1 MRRLLAFCLCLNLLW
16 VIAPVYVQTATAQT
30 ATAQTVSADA
40 SPAGEAGFFY
50 GTVSSGDTP
59 VKGAMVTF
67 FHGEP
72 RHSLSVFADEQGR
85 FLSPEMPWP
94 EGYTVRVRRAGWKDV
109 VLENQG
115 PAAGGR
121 WLTVDMTRISD
132 PAQMIQQL
140 PSNYWMNLVLEEFDN
155 RDHLLE
161 FKMQCTYCH
170 QQGSPLTSRRQ
181 YTREQWLEIIRDMA
195 RRSAITSDSL
205 KAVLPDHLLAAYDD
219 ANVLKKLPAYDGE
232 NGPLPVPSAEARK
245 AVIEEWDLGGTMSGQ
260 HDLMVYHPD
269 GSIWTVDGPM
279 DTLHK
284 ITFDKNP
291 DGDRTSYLIPRGDH
305 KPGGVYWKMEKA
317 KDKGIDTYL
326 APHSLQTAPDGI
338 IWLTLASGN
347 QLAGVDPKT
356 ETWDIVDLE
365 EGINPHTLRFDKKG
379 RLWYTVTA
387 TNHVAMFDPETREQE
402 FIRLE
407 FPDME
412 TRLITWFTPFFIE
425 HADLFD
431 LEDRSADMDGVSM
444 PMPYGID
451 INPIDGSIWY
461 SQLNMRHIG
470 RIDPDTFEV
479 TSIPTP
485 FDSPRRLRFDSKG
498 NLWVPS
504 YSEGTINRFDT
515 RTMAWEESL
524 EIPVVPL
531 GSEVPYAVFIEPQ
544 TDNVW
549 ITGTQSDTLIRY
561 EPGSKQWTI
570 YPLPTLVTYT
580 RELDMDS
587 QGDVWTSHSSGP
599 AWHVEGGI
607 PKVTRLDPTGAPD
620 IDTSGLFRGRGPAH
634 AADGTPVDSAEN
646 AGTSATTPDPA

>member
-1 MRRLLAFCLCLNLLW
+1 MGRA
-16 VIAPVYVQTATAQT
+16 
-30 ATAQTVSADA
+30 
-40 SPAGEAGFFY
+40 FFY
-50 GTVSSGDTP
+50 GDVASDGKP

-67 FHGEP
+67 FHGDP
-72 RHSLSVFADEQGR
+72 IHSLSVFADEQGR
-85 FLSPEMPWP
+85 FLSPGLPWT
-94 EGYTVRVRRAGWKDV
+94 EGYRIRVRRAGWKDV
-109 VLENQG
+109 VLENQS
-115 PAAGGR
+115 PHAQGR
-121 WLTVDMTRISD
+121 WLSIDMVRISD
-132 PAQMIQQL
+132 PGEMIQQL

-170 QQGSPLTSRRQ
+170 QQGSPITSRRQ
-181 YTREQWLEIIRDMA
+181 FTRQQWVDIIHDMA
-195 RRSAITSDSL
+195 RRSAIISNSL
-205 KAVLPDHLLAAYDD
+205 KAELPDHLITAYSD

-232 NGPLPVPSAEARK
+232 NGPLPVPSAAVRR
-245 AVIEEWDLGGTMSGQ
+245 AVIEEWDLGGPTSGQ

-284 ITFDKNP
+284 ITFDQNP

-305 KPGGVYWKMEKA
+305 KPGGVYWKMEKG
-317 KDKGIDTYL
+317 KRKGNETYL
-326 APHSLQTAPDGI
+326 APHSLQTAPDGT

-347 QLAGVDPKT
+347 QLAGFNPAT
-356 ETWDIVDLE
+356 ETWDMVDME
-365 EGINPHTLRFDKKG
+365 EGINPHTLRFDKQG

-387 TNHVAMFDPETREQE
+387 TNHVGMYDPETREQT

-412 TRLITWFTPFFIE
+412 TRLITWFTPFFIK
-425 HADLFD
+425 HADLFN
-431 LEDRSADMDGVSM
+431 LEDRSADMDGISM

-451 INPIDGSIWY
+451 ISPVDGSVWF
-461 SQLNMRHIG
+461 SQLNMRTIG
-470 RIDPDTFEV
+470 RIDPATLAV

-515 RTMAWEESL
+515 NTMAWQESFA
-524 EIPVVPL
+524 IPVQPI
-531 GSEVPYAVFIEPQ
+531 GSEVPYAVFVDPK
-544 TDNVW
+544 TDHVW
-549 ITGTQSDTLIRY
+549 ITGTQSDTLIRF
-561 EPGSKQWTI
+561 EPENENWTI

-580 RELDMDS
+580 RELDMDD

-607 PKVTRLDPTGAPD
+607 PKVTRLDPTGAPV
-620 IDTSGLFRGRGPAH
+620 IEASGLFNGTAPASREG
-634 AADGTPVDSAEN
+634 ATVTPGTQ
-646 AGTSATTPDPA
+646 

>member
-1 MRRLLAFCLCLNLLW
+1 MRRLPALLLSLNLLLL
-16 VIAPVYVQTATAQT
+16 VGPAHAAS
-30 ATAQTVSADA
+30 AVSDGAV
-40 SPAGEAGFFY
+40 FFY
-50 GTVSSGDTP
+50 GAIASEAKP

-72 RHSLSVFADEQGR
+72 MHSLSVFADEQGR
-85 FLSPEMPWP
+85 FLSPALPWT
-94 EGYTVRVRRAGWKDV
+94 EAYRIRVRRAGWKDV
-109 VLENQG
+109 VLENQS
-115 PAAGGR
+115 PAVDGS
-121 WLTVDMTRISD
+121 WLAVDMVRISD
-132 PAQMIQQL
+132 PAEMIQQL

-155 RDHLLE
+155 REQLLE

-181 YTREQWLEIIRDMA
+181 FTREQWVDIIYDMA
-195 RRSAITSDSL
+195 RRSAIITNDL
-205 KAVLPDHLLAAYDD
+205 KAVLPDHYLAAYDNP
-219 ANVLKKLPAYDGE
+219 NVLKKLPAYDGV
-232 NGPLPVPSAEARK
+232 NGPLPVPSAEVRR
-245 AVIEEWDLGGTMSGQ
+245 AVIEEWDLGGPTSGQ

-284 ITFDKNP
+284 ITFDQNP
-291 DGDRTSYLIPRGDH
+291 DGDRTSYLVPRGDH
-305 KPGGVYWKMEKA
+305 KPGGVYWKMEKG
-317 KDKGIDTYL
+317 KRKGNENYL
-326 APHSLQTAPDGI
+326 APHSLQTAPDGV

-347 QLAGVDPKT
+347 QLAGFNPGT
-356 ETWDIVDLE
+356 ETWDMVDME

-387 TNHVAMFDPETREQE
+387 TNHVGMFDPKTREQK

-412 TRLITWFTPFFIE
+412 TRLITWFTPFFIK
-425 HADLFD
+425 HADLFN

-451 INPIDGSIWY
+451 ISPIDGSVWF
-461 SQLNMRHIG
+461 SQLNMRTIG
-470 RIDPDTFEV
+470 RIDPETLEV

-515 RTMAWEESL
+515 NTMAWQESFA
-524 EIPVVPL
+524 IPVEPI
-531 GSEVPYAVFIEPQ
+531 GSEVPYAVFIDPK
-544 TDNVW
+544 TDHVW
-549 ITGTQSDTLIRY
+549 ITGTQSDTLIRF
-561 EPGSKQWTI
+561 EPETENWTI

-580 RELDMDS
+580 RELDMDHN
-587 QGDVWTSHSSGP
+587 GDVWTSHSSSP

-607 PKVTRLDPTGAPD
+607 PKVTRLNPTGAPD
-620 IDTSGLFRGRGPAH
+620 IEASGLFSGTGPARMMDT
-634 AADGTPVDSAEN
+634 AKESVAP
-646 AGTSATTPDPA
+646 

>member
-1 MRRLLAFCLCLNLLW
+1 MLALLLLLNLPL
-16 VIAPVYVQTATAQT
+16 VFSAPGAY
-30 ATAQTVSADA
+30 SASVD
-40 SPAGEAGFFY
+40 GAGFFY
-50 GTVSSGDTP
+50 GSVSSDGKP
-59 VKGAMVTF
+59 VVGAMVTF

-72 RHSLSVFADEQGR
+72 VHSLSVYADEQGR
-85 FLSPEMPWP
+85 FLTPQMPWAD
-94 EGYTVRVRRAGWKDV
+94 GYKIRVRRAGWKDV
-109 VLENQG
+109 VLVNQSPE
-115 PAAGGR
+115 PAGR
-121 WLTVDMTRISD
+121 WLAVELVRISD
-132 PAQMIQQL
+132 PAEMVQQL
-140 PSNYWMNLVLEEFDN
+140 PSNYWMHLVLEEFND

-170 QQGSPLTSRRQ
+170 QQGSPVTSRRQ
-181 YTREQWLEIIRDMA
+181 FTREQWVEIIRDMA
-195 RRSAITSDSL
+195 RRSAIISDSL
-205 KAVLPDHLLAAYDD
+205 KAELPDHLIAAYDE
-219 ANVLKKLPAYDGE
+219 ANVLQKLPQYDGE
-232 NGPLPVPSAEARK
+232 NGPLPVPSAEVRK
-245 AVIEEWDLGGTMSGQ
+245 AVIEEWDLGGPLSGQ
-260 HDLMVYHPD
+260 HDVMVYHPD

-284 ITFDKNP
+284 ITFDRNP

-305 KPGGVYWKMEKA
+305 KPGGVYWKMEKGKRA
-317 KDKGIDTYL
+317 GNETYL
-326 APHSLQTAPDGI
+326 APHSLQTAPDGT

-347 QLAGVDPKT
+347 QLAGFNPVT

-365 EGINPHTLRFDKKG
+365 EGINPHTLRFDQKG

-387 TNHVAMFDPETREQE
+387 TNHVAMFDPKTREQK

-425 HADLFD
+425 HADVFN

-451 INPIDGSIWY
+451 INPVDGSVWY

-470 RIDPDTFEV
+470 RIDPDTLEV

-485 FDSPRRLRFDSKG
+485 FDSPRRLRFDSRG

-515 RTMAWEESL
+515 KTMEWKESL
-524 EIPVVPL
+524 ELPVEPL
-531 GSEVPYAVFIEPQ
+531 GSEVPYAVFIDPK
-544 TDNVW
+544 TDHVW

-561 EPGSKQWTI
+561 APENGQWTI

-580 RELDMDS
+580 RELDMDDR
-587 QGDVWTSHSSGP
+587 GDVWTSHSSGP

-607 PKVTRLDPTGAPD
+607 PKVTRLDPVGAPD
-620 IDTSGLFRGRGPAH
+620 IEASGLFNG
-634 AADGTPVDSAEN
+634 AAPVN
-646 AGTSATTPDPA
+646 AATVEEATTEPAAG